1 MAAFFDFLFGRKRSA
16 PITNYESLY
25 PERSEP
31 SRIKK
36 PRHPNK
42 TKTIRLPEREFDP
55 DGNQSDLMWYGF
67 VIWDD
72 RGVAIPFDEIS
83 ERVHSSVRI
92 FKVAGTSHRLEAL
105 QTSSFEPGKMLM
117 LKLEDNNQY
126 DRNAVS
132 VWNENG
138 QTMVGYVPRD
148 LNATIRAILQL
159 SPESKAMVL
168 AQMRKDGQRVSLQV
182 LFGPIVSNELIRE

>member
-1 MAAFFDFLFGRKRSA
+1 MAVFFDFLFGRRRRA
-16 PITNYESLY
+16 PIKTHEPLY
-25 PERSEP
+25 PARLELPPE
-31 SRIKK
+31 KL
-36 PRHPNK
+36 RHRNK
-42 TKTIRLPEREFDP
+42 TKTIRLTEREFDP

-67 VIWDD
+67 VICDD
-72 RGVAIPFDEIS
+72 RGLAIPFDEIS
-83 ERVHSSVRI
+83 ERVHYSVHI

-105 QTSSFEPGKMLM
+105 HIPAFEPGKMVM

-132 VWNENG
+132 IWDENG

-148 LNATIRAILQL
+148 LNVTIRAILQV

-168 AQMRKDGQRVSLQV
+168 AQMRKDGRRVSLQV
-182 LFGPIVSNELIRE
+182 LFGPIVSNELIKE